1 MKKMENDFIKK
12 KTNTSFILY
21 IIIILLLFIVY
32 ITQNTSHIPKLLQML
47 NVCTR
52 EQQNIT
58 VYLKF
63 LIYLQLYLYIT
74 LQSRTSL
81 TRYT

>member
-1 MKKMENDFIKK
+1 MTLLKRKLIRHSYYTLLLFCYCL
-12 KTNTSFILY
+12 LY
-21 IIIILLLFIVY
+21 II
-32 ITQNTSHIPKLLQML
+32 QNTSHIPKLLQML